1 MNMRLK
7 SLQSALLL
15 AVFLTGSVTAQD
27 KTKQKTTQSK
37 SDDSQQIII
46 TKDKSKNEKMTIV
59 IDGDKITVNGKPAAE
74 FKDGNLTIHSGSGE
88 DNWWGYNY
96 DGSPEIYLK
105 TNPHVITT
113 IPRYK
118 YNYNYNYEPKINTT
132 VSGPML
138 GATSKDN
145 SKGAEI
151 TEVVD
156 GSAAE
161 KAGFKVGDIITKV
174 GDKTVTDPKS
184 LSAAVRNYKP
194 NETVNITYLRAGK
207 SKTIPVKLGERKSDS
222 FSFNF
227 ENPDAFKEFHS
238 PEIYGFDKH
247 GDLNEWNFFGRPRLG
262 MRIQDTENE
271 DGVTVLDVTEGSP
284 AEKAG
289 VKKDDKIVEIDGK
302 AVKNADDVND
312 YLKDNR
318 EKSTY
323 PLKLMRGGSP
333 MSIDVKIPKK
343 LKTSDL

>member
-1 MNMRLK
+1 MNKRLL
-7 SLQSALLL
+7 SLHAALLL

-27 KTKQKTTQSK
+27 KNKQKSTKSK
-37 SDDSQQIII
+37 DDDNQQIII
-46 TKDKSKNEKMTIV
+46 TKDKNKNEKMTIV

-74 FKDGNLTIHSGSGE
+74 YKDGNLTIHSGNGDPE
-88 DNWWGYNY
+88 YWGFNY
-96 DGSPEIYLK
+96 HGTPDIYL
-105 TNPHVITT
+105 NARPHVMT
-113 IPRYK
+113 IPK
-118 YNYNYNYEPKINTT
+118 FNYNYNYDYQPKIHTT
-132 VSGPML
+132 VDGPML
-138 GATSKDN
+138 GVTSKDN
-145 SKGAEI
+145 TKGAEI

-174 GDKTVTDPKS
+174 GDKAVSDPKS
-184 LSAAVRNYKP
+184 LSAAVRNYKA

-207 SKTIPVKLGERKSDS
+207 SKTIPVKLGERKSES
-222 FSFNF
+222 FNFNF
-227 ENPDAFKEFHS
+227 ENPDSFKLLES
-238 PEIYGFDKH
+238 PEEFGFDKH
-247 GDLNEWNFFGRPRLG
+247 GGFGEWNYYGRPKLG

-271 DGVTVLDVTEGSP
+271 DGVTVLDVTDGSP

-302 AVKNADDVND
+302 AVKNADDVNE
-312 YLKDNR
+312 YLRDNR

-333 MSIDVKIPKK
+333 MSIDIKIPKK

>member
-1 MNMRLK
+1 MNTRLN
-7 SLQSALLL
+7 SLLAALLL

-27 KTKQKTTQSK
+27 KTKQKTTKSK
-37 SDDSQQIII
+37 NDDSQQIII
-46 TKDKSKNEKMTIV
+46 TKDNSKNEKMTIV

-74 FKDGNLTIHSGSGE
+74 YKDGNLTIHSGSG
-88 DNWWGYNY
+88 DANWWGYNY
-96 DGSPEIYLK
+96 NGTPEIHFK
-105 TNPHVITT
+105 THPKVVTT
-113 IPRYK
+113 VPR

-138 GATSKDN
+138 GVTSKDN

-174 GDKTVTDPKS
+174 GDKVVTDPKS

-207 SKTIPVKLGERKSDS
+207 SKTIPVKLGERKSEA

-227 ENPDAFKEFHS
+227 ENPDAFKEFS
-238 PEIYGFDKH
+238 LPGIYDFDNH
-247 GDLNEWNFFGRPRLG
+247 GNSGEWDFYGKPRLG

-312 YLKDNR
+312 YLRENR